1 MSEKAVIN
9 TVYHAAVVSGLSVGY
24 TMIAK
29 KFLKMK
35 SADMGKMDF
44 EDIAKIVALV
54 SASMFTKDYLVKQG
68 IIPRDIDK

>member
-29 KFLKMK
+29 KVFKMK
-35 SADMGKMDF
+35 SVDIGKMDV
-44 EDIAKIVALV
+44 EDIMKTVAVV
-54 SASMFTKDYLVKQG
+54 SAAMFTKDYLVKQG
-68 IIPRDIDK
+68 IIPNDIEK